1 MESNH
6 PFAKINTTRDP
17 KEIISDTIE
26 INWGYI
32 HFYLVISRTMLSILK
47 LAEVSTPM
55 FSMVLIKK
63 LARGS
68 PLKS

>member
-32 HFYLVISRTMLSILK
+32 HFYLAISRTMLSILK
-47 LAEVSTPM
+47 LGEGNTPM
-55 FSMVLIKK
+55 FLMVLIRK
-63 LARGS
+63 LARES
-68 PLKS
+68 QLKS